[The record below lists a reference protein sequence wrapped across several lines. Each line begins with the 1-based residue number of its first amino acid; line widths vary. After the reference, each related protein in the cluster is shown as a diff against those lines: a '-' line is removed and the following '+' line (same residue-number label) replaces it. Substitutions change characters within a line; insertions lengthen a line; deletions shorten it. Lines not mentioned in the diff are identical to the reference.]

1 MLEKLNNHSASP
13 LGDGGAVPLVDE
25 LATPASDL

>member
-13 LGDGGAVPLVDE
+13 LEDGRAVPLVDE
-25 LATPASDL
+25 LTAPPLDL